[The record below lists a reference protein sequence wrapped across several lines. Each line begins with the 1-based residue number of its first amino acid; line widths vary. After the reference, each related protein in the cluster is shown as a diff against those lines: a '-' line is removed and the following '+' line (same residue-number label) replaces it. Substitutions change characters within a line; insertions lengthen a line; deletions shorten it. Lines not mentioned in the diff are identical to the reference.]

1 MILKLTN
8 AIPSA
13 KGEAIAINMDLVV
26 SIREGNVTREDG
38 TIDLVTFIFVPP
50 HGTWEVSESVDT
62 IIEKIKNNK

>member
-8 AIPSA
+8 AIPAA

-26 SIREGNVTREDG
+26 SIREGNSTREDG

-50 HGTWEVSESVDT
+50 HGG
-62 IIEKIKNNK
+62 KQKRF

>member
-8 AIPSA
+8 AIPAA

-26 SIREGNVTREDG
+26 SIREGNSTREDG

-50 HGTWEVSESVDT
+50 HGTWEVTETVDT
-62 IIEKIKNNK
+62 ILEKIKNG

>member
-8 AIPSA
+8 AIPAA

-26 SIREGNVTREDG
+26 SIREGNSTREDG

-50 HGTWEVSESVDT
+50 HGTWEVPETVDT
-62 IIEKIKNNK
+62 ILEKIKNG

>member
-8 AIPSA
+8 AIPAA

-26 SIREGNVTREDG
+26 SIREGNSTREDG

-50 HGTWEVSESVDT
+50 HGTWEVTETVDT
-62 IIEKIKNNK
+62 IVEKIKNG